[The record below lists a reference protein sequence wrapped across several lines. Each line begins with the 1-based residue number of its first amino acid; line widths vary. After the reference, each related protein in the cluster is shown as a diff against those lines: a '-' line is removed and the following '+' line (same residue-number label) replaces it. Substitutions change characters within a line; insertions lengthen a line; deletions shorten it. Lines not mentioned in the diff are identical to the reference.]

1 MSDALLEYTLDNGYI
16 HNWLVAGPQATPV
29 DDLERFG
36 RDDRALEIARHYY
49 KRMSDIL
56 QPPVEWGSFQVGGTE
71 LTWQYHRCL
80 DDHYVDLSAAYP
92 GTQYVRAWAYA
103 QVASPSDQE
112 TLLTLTTHGPADV
125 WLNRAHVHRQEH
137 LGDRDPR
144 GVPFQGT
151 LQGGTNEILV
161 RFEVTAMGDC
171 PNVMAL
177 HLGDA
182 IAPQTTIRLPVQHTN
197 VTRRQKLERVFDQV
211 HLEHRVSVRG
221 ANVAFR
227 WDDEVDTV
235 DEFVYWLQGEDGMI
249 RLHGHGRVKAGTSK
263 SVGARLIT
271 LDQGPYHLT
280 FIPPTHAI
288 ERYGIRYRRHLPFH
302 VLEHAYSDAYY
313 GTVPDRRREALA
325 HSGSL
330 QGNLYAEI
338 AKLELGQWAAIDQ
351 DVVFGAASRIQGR
364 QRDSVVDLVALL
376 GALRRHSER
385 QAFSQDNERAI
396 EDCALSFGYGHDEM
410 DAGVAQHVP
419 ESSAILLYACE
430 SLAGQ
435 CYPDSTF
442 SSTGHDGQ
450 WHRARGEA
458 SALEWLRARGAEGF
472 AEWDSHTGFERIVIA
487 LTHLSDLAEDERVRE
502 WAAIVL
508 DKLLFTVAVNSFKG
522 LFGSTHRHARASMIA
537 GGQLEA
543 TSGITRLL
551 WGMGVWNPHIAGLVS
566 LAVSGY
572 ELPTMIASIA
582 VDLSGETWHR
592 EHHPG
597 VDKVTYRTPDYM
609 LCSAQDHHPGEQG
622 DDQHIWQAT
631 LGPDAVVFVNHPACI
646 SQVDAQRPNLWAG
659 NRVLPR
665 VAQWKD
671 VLVAVHR
678 LPPDDWLG
686 FCHAHFPVHEF
697 DEWTLED
704 GWAFANKGQAYLALA
719 CSQAPRLVKRGPSA
733 FRELRAHGSD
743 QVWLCMMGREA
754 TDGSFAAFREKVL
767 GLEVAWQ
774 ALGVQCE
781 TLRGET
787 VSFGWTGP
795 LRVDGVEQPL
805 ANLKHYDGPHCTAE
819 WPSAQM
825 DIQYGEYTV
834 RLRFDG

>member
-1 MSDALLEYTLDNGYI
+1 MNNAFLEYALDSGYV
-16 HNWLVAGPQATPV
+16 HNWLVAGPHATPV
-29 DDLERFG
+29 DDLERFSKE
-36 RDDRALEIARHYY
+36 DRAIEIARHYH
-49 KRMSDIL
+49 KSISDIL
-56 QPPVEWGSFQVGGTE
+56 QPPVEWEPFQVGGTE
-71 LTWQYHRCL
+71 LAWRYYRCL
-80 DDHYVDLSAAYP
+80 TDHYVDLSAAYP
-92 GTQYVRAWAYA
+92 GIRYVRAWAYA
-103 QVASPSDQE
+103 QIVSPSDQVA
-112 TLLTLTTHGPADV
+112 LLTLTTHGPADV
-125 WLNRAHVHRQEH
+125 WLNRAHLHRQEH
-137 LGDRDPR
+137 LDNQNPQS
-144 GVPFQGT
+144 VSFQGT

-161 RFEVTAMGDC
+161 RFEVTAMGDR

-177 HLGDA
+177 HLGDE
-182 IAPQTTIRLPVQHTN
+182 IAPQTAVRLPVQHTN

-211 HLEHRVSVRG
+211 HIEHPVSVRG
-221 ANVAFR
+221 ANVSFR

-235 DEFVYWLQGEDGMI
+235 DEFVYWLQAESGMI
-249 RLHGHGRVKAGTSK
+249 SLHGHGRVEAGTSK
-263 SVGARLIT
+263 SVGEKLIT

-288 ERYGIRYRRHLPFH
+288 ERYGIRYRKHLPFH
-302 VLEHAYSDAYY
+302 VLDHAYSDAYY
-313 GTVPDRRREALA
+313 GTVPERRREALD
-325 HSGSL
+325 HSVRI
-330 QGNLYAEI
+330 QGNLHAEI
-338 AKLELGQWAAIDQ
+338 AKLALGQWAAVDQ
-351 DVVFGAASRIQGR
+351 DVVLNAVSRTQDP
-364 QRDSVVDLVALL
+364 QQDSVVDLLALL
-376 GALRRHSER
+376 GALRRHAGQQVLPQDIE
-385 QAFSQDNERAI
+385 QAIQDS
-396 EDCALSFGYGHDEM
+396 ALCYRYAHDET
-410 DAGVAQHVP
+410 DAGVTQQSP
-419 ESSAILLYACE
+419 ESGAILLHACE
-430 SLAGQ
+430 ILAGQ

-442 SSTGHDGQ
+442 SSTGHEGS

-472 AEWDSHTGFERIVIA
+472 ADWDSHTGFERIIVA
-487 LTHLSDLAEDERVRE
+487 LTHIFDLAEDERVRE

-566 LAVSGY
+566 LAVSDY

-582 VDLSGETWHR
+582 TDLADEMWHR
-592 EHHPG
+592 ERHPG
-597 VDKVTYRTPDYM
+597 VNKATYRTADYM
-609 LCSAQDHHPGEQG
+609 LSSAQDHHPGEQG

-646 SQVDAQRPNLWAG
+646 SQIDAQRPNFWAG

-671 VLVAVHR
+671 VLVAVHK

-697 DEWTLED
+697 DEWLIED
-704 GWAFANKGQAYLALA
+704 GWAFAHKGHAYMALA
-719 CSQAPRLVKRGPSA
+719 CSQAPRLVKRGPAA
-733 FRELRAHGSD
+733 FRELRAQGSE

-754 TDGSFAAFREKVL
+754 TDGSFAAFREKIQ
-767 GLEVAWQ
+767 GLQMAWQ
-774 ALGVQCE
+774 ELGVQCE
-781 TLRGET
+781 TLRSET
-787 VSFGWTGP
+787 LSFGWTGP
-795 LRVDGVEQPL
+795 LRVDGVEQSL
-805 ANLKHYDGPHCTAE
+805 AGQKHYDGPHCTAE
-819 WPSAQM
+819 WPAAQM